1 MYIYNIYTYTRVN
14 VCTYIH
20 VCGCYMYYYVAG
32 CIPTTQEEEK
42 LLLGHGNTS
51 GLETGTCTYV
61 SSFVYVSVSSADNAA
76 AVHHVCQRIRS
87 FIYLA
92 HVAYNISFAEV
103 HVYT

>member
-1 MYIYNIYTYTRVN
+1 MCVYVLNIYTYTRVMY
-14 VCTYIH
+14 VRI
-20 VCGCYMYYYVAG
+20 YMYVYVAG

-51 GLETGTCTYV
+51 GLETGTYV

-76 AVHHVCQRIRS
+76 AVHHVCQHIRS

-92 HVAYNISFAEV
+92 HVYSIQYIICGSTCI
-103 HVYT
+103 YT